1 MGAALPFI
9 AVAATVA
16 GSVIQARGAQQAG
29 EAQAQASQYQAQ
41 VARNNQAIAE
51 QYAQQDLARGSVEA
65 QTKQME
71 TAQRVGAIRAVAGAS
86 GLDPGGSPLRLSADT
101 LAMGDL
107 DARTIRYN
115 AEQSAYGRRVQ
126 AAGFGAQAGLDVMTA
141 ADARRAGGLGATG
154 AIISGGA
161 SVADKWMRYRQTG
174 TTGAGDPTV
183 G

>member
-16 GSVIQARGAQQAG
+16 GSVIQAKAASEAG
-29 EAQAQASQYQAQ
+29 QAQSQASLYQAQ

-51 QYAQQDLARGSVEA
+51 QYARQEEQRGAVEA

-71 TAQRVGAIRAVAGAS
+71 TAQRVGAIKAVAGAS

-115 AEQSAYGRRVQ
+115 AEQAAYGRRVQ
-126 AAGFGAQAGLDVMTA
+126 GAGFGAQAGLDTQAA
-141 ADARRAGGLGATG
+141 ADARRAGNLGSAG

-174 TTGAGDPTV
+174 TTGGPYL